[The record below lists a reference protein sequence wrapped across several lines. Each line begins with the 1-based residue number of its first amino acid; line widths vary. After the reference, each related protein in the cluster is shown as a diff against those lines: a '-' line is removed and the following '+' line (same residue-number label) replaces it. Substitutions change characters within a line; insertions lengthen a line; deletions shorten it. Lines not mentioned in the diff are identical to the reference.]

1 MIRIDM
7 SIVMTLVF
15 FIAST
20 LLSYGQESKKYSTQ
34 SIIIESEGESC
45 LGQEHSRSETQKL
58 ALIKAKSNASEFVMT
73 YLTSESKVK
82 SGKLVKDLV
91 NAYSKTTVRVLQIL
105 EKKWIKSNDS
115 GGFTDFCYRIKI
127 KAEVIP
133 KKHQNANSYAQN
145 MVHNPAAPLSVEL
158 WTDKDTYRIGDT
170 MKFYFQGN
178 KPFYA
183 RAVYKTAESNIIEVT
198 PSRNSRYYQ
207 GGVVYEIPGKND
219 PITLMITPPVGN
231 EKLTLY
237 ASSNPMNRYESQKIG
252 DFYLV
257 DDQNLKKLSITTR
270 GLIIMHGIQP
280 SGFHEKAEFAEVS
293 VDIKVTH

>member
-1 MIRIDM
+1 MIRIDI
-7 SIVMTLVF
+7 SIFMTLVF
-15 FIAST
+15 LIAST
-20 LLSYGQESKKYSTQ
+20 LLSYGQGIKEYSTQ
-34 SIIIESEGESC
+34 SIIVESEGESC
-45 LGQEHSRSETQKL
+45 LGQEHSRSETQRL
-58 ALIKAKSNASEFVMT
+58 ALIKAKRNASEFVRT
-73 YLTSESKVK
+73 YITSESKVE

-105 EKKWIKSNDS
+105 ENRWIKSNDS

-133 KKHQNANSYAQN
+133 KKKQNTNSYAQN
-145 MVHNPAAPLSVEL
+145 MIHNPAAPLSVEL
-158 WTDKDTYRIGDT
+158 WTDKDTYHIGDT
-170 MKFYFQGN
+170 MKFYFRGN

-219 PITLMITPPVGN
+219 LITLMITPPLGN

-237 ASSNPMNRYESQKIG
+237 ASGNPMNKYESQKIG
-252 DFYLV
+252 NFYFV
-257 DDQNLKKLSITTR
+257 DEQNLKKLSITTR
-270 GLIIMHGIQP
+270 GLTIMHGIQTA
-280 SGFHEKAEFAEVS
+280 GLHEKAEFAEVS
-293 VDIKVTH
+293 VDIMVTH